1 MLTQIVLQYDPDP
14 SRVLG
19 VFGLSLYTGENEI
32 RDVFSKYGP
41 IEHVAVVYDHQVIIT
56 SLYYSLVTIVP
67 QSGRS
72 RGFGFVYFE
81 DPEDARD
88 VSFYQ

>member
-1 MLTQIVLQYDPDP
+1 MELIVLCVQYDPDP

-41 IEHVAVVYDHQVIIT
+41 IEHVAVVYDHQVIIQLLLLLFT
-56 SLYYSLVTIVP
+56 NEYL
-67 QSGRS
+67 
-72 RGFGFVYFE
+72 
-81 DPEDARD
+81 
-88 VSFYQ
+88 

>member
-1 MLTQIVLQYDPDP
+1 MSNRKRHIGNRVSSVVVKIVYTLGLVQYDPDP

-41 IEHVAVVYDHQVIIT
+41 IEHVSVVYDHQV
-56 SLYYSLVTIVP
+56 S
-67 QSGRS
+67 
-72 RGFGFVYFE
+72 
-81 DPEDARD
+81 
-88 VSFYQ
+88 

>member
-1 MLTQIVLQYDPDP
+1 M
-14 SRVLG
+14 
-19 VFGLSLYTGENEI
+19 FGLSLYTGENEI

-41 IEHVAVVYDHQVIIT
+41 IEHVAVVYDHQVLVVCCYCLLIIA
-56 SLYYSLVTIVP
+56 V

-88 VSFYQ
+88 VSYLLIILYLIT

>member
-1 MLTQIVLQYDPDP
+1 M
-14 SRVLG
+14 
-19 VFGLSLYTGENEI
+19 FGLSLYTGENEI

-41 IEHVAVVYDHQVIIT
+41 IEHVAVVYDHQVIICCCYYCLLT
-56 SLYYSLVTIVP
+56 SVV

-88 VSFYQ
+88 VS

>member
-1 MLTQIVLQYDPDP
+1 MQYDPDP

-41 IEHVAVVYDHQVIIT
+41 IEHVAVVYDHQVIII
-56 SLYYSLVTIVP
+56 S
-67 QSGRS
+67 
-72 RGFGFVYFE
+72 
-81 DPEDARD
+81 
-88 VSFYQ
+88 